1 MRYDIELS
9 IRNRYPHCAD
19 HARYLL
25 RLCPRDLDPRQ
36 TVSAADVTVTPVPA
50 ERREFV
56 DFFGN
61 RVLEIA
67 YASSESEVRM
77 DLKAQVERRGLAVPP
92 DSSPTL
98 SDLPAQ
104 ISAVDSLAAEAP
116 HHFLGASARVAP
128 HPQFQRYAQAH
139 SAPDRS
145 VLDGA
150 IAIGRALHRDM
161 RFDPEATTVD
171 TPALEAFS
179 QRHGVCQD
187 YAHIMIGA
195 LRSIGIPAGY
205 VSGFL
210 RTNPPPGKPRLEGAD
225 AMHAWVQFWCG
236 LQMGWIEYDP
246 TNAMY
251 ADVDHVVIARGRDYS
266 DVSPI
271 KGALRSAGEQHS
283 EQRVTVRPLEPG
295 HEEGGATGQGAR
307 GTGHGKST

>member
-1 MRYDIELS
+1 MRYEIELS
-9 IRNRYPHCAD
+9 IRNRYPHSAD

-25 RLCPRDLDPRQ
+25 RLCPRDLDPLQ
-36 TVSAADVTVTPVPA
+36 TVTSAELTVKPAPA
-50 ERREFV
+50 ERRDFI

-67 YASSESEVRM
+67 YATSEAEVAM
-77 DLKAQVERRGLAVPP
+77 GLQASVERRSRPAPV
-92 DSSPTL
+92 DTSPTL
-98 SDLPAQ
+98 AELPLQ
-104 ISAVDSLAAEAP
+104 ICAMQSLAGEAP
-116 HHFLGASARVAP
+116 HHFLGTSARIAP
-128 HPQFQRYAQAH
+128 HPQFRRYAHAH
-139 SAPDRS
+139 SAADQS
-145 VLDGA
+145 VLSCA
-150 IAIGRALHRDM
+150 IAIGQALHRDM
-161 RFDPEATTVD
+161 RFDPDATTVD
-171 TPALEAFS
+171 TPALEAFA

-210 RTNPPPGKPRLEGAD
+210 RTNPPPGKARLEGAD

-236 LQMGWIEYDP
+236 QRLGWIEYDP

-251 ADVDHVVIARGRDYS
+251 ADADHVLIARGRDYS

-283 EQRVTVRPLEPG
+283 EQRVTVRPMEPG
-295 HEEGGATGQGAR
+295 D
-307 GTGHGKST
+307 

>member
-1 MRYDIELS
+1 MRYDIELQ
-9 IRNRYPHCAD
+9 IHNRYPRSAD

-25 RLCPRDLDPRQ
+25 RLYPCELEGVQRLLRAELKLKPQ
-36 TVSAADVTVTPVPA
+36 PA
-50 ERREFV
+50 EHREFT

-67 YASSESEVRM
+67 YATSEAEVTIE
-77 DLKAQVERRGLAVPP
+77 LQAQVERLSRPAPVDASPVLAELA
-92 DSSPTL
+92 T
-98 SDLPAQ
+98 Q
-104 ISAVDSLAAEAP
+104 ISAMHSLSGDAP

-128 HPQFQRYAQAH
+128 HPQFLRYAEAH
-139 SAPDRS
+139 SAPERGALS
-145 VLDGA
+145 GA
-150 IAIGRALHRDM
+150 IAIGEALHRDL

-171 TPALEAFS
+171 TPALEAFT

-187 YAHIMIGA
+187 YAHIMIAA

-210 RTNPPPGKPRLEGAD
+210 RTNPPPGKARLEGAD

-236 LQMGWIEYDP
+236 QRLGWIEYDP

-251 ADVDHVVIARGRDYS
+251 AGVDHVVIARGRDYS

-283 EQRVTVRPLEPG
+283 EQRVTVRPVEP
-295 HEEGGATGQGAR
+295 TGQG
-307 GTGHGKST
+307 KST